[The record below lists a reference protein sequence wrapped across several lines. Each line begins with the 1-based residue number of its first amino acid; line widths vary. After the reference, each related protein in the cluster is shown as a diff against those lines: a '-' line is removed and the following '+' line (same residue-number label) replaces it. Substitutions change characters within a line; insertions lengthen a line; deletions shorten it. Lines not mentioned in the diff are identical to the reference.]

1 MLYLRTM
8 DIMVEVSNTLSSRFR
23 AVSAANSEAVKSSD
37 PQAPRA
43 DAAASALLRARA
55 PSLRGATIDAMS
67 ISSTLTESTMG
78 LEEALI
84 LAREYGF
91 PVFPCRLD
99 KTPYTAHGFKD
110 ASGTS
115 AKIVSGSSIDVV
127 LGHLTAFKT
136 GTYRRRCP
144 NCNRDRRDDALAITV
159 NPDGRIVYF
168 CHRCH
173 LSGWDGGREHRPN
186 VTLPRCTVQR
196 QSLSDYGRELWKAAC
211 PIAGEARAYLE
222 SRHCVLP
229 PADGHLRW
237 CERLRHP
244 CGHIG
249 PALVA
254 LVTDAVTGASMSLH
268 RTWITA
274 SGRKAAIESPRLL
287 LAAHRKTGGVIRL
300 WPDKDVTCRLGVA
313 EGIETALAAA
323 HGFTPIWAAI
333 DAGNLGALPL
343 LPAIE
348 SLTIFADHDD
358 VGLRAAVRLASRWA
372 EAGREVL
379 VVTPEREGHD
389 IADEVNT

>member
-1 MLYLRTM
+1 MSANAGISEVMSGRLLQLR
-8 DIMVEVSNTLSSRFR
+8 
-23 AVSAANSEAVKSSD
+23 
-37 PQAPRA
+37 P
-43 DAAASALLRARA
+43 
-55 PSLRGATIDAMS
+55 
-67 ISSTLTESTMG
+67 
-78 LEEALI
+78 
-84 LAREYGF
+84 
-91 PVFPCRLD
+91 
-99 KTPYTAHGFKD
+99 
-110 ASGTS
+110 
-115 AKIVSGSSIDVV
+115 
-127 LGHLTAFKT
+127 
-136 GTYRRRCP
+136 GTYRVRCP
-144 NCNRDRRDDALAITV
+144 NCNRGRRDDALAITV
-159 NPDGRIVYF
+159 KADGRIVYF
-168 CHRCH
+168 CHRCN
-173 LSGWDGGREHRPN
+173 LCGWDGDGEHRPAAPPSCY
-186 VTLPRCTVQR
+186 TEQR
-196 QSLSDYGRELWKAAC
+196 QILSDYGRELWEAAC

-229 PADGHLRW
+229 PANGHLRW